1 MYSTTGYRYGGT
13 AEGVA
18 GALIIVMCGC
28 YFSWADPV
36 SRETK
41 NGNKIE
47 PGPYL
52 FIRTNI
58 PKTMSLT
65 RNLYREDEVLAAL
78 RLSLIRGNA
87 AEALDWAQE
96 ATDSDMDIKLF
107 QTLLSVWLN
116 YVGVQNISWLGWLIE
131 VIEDSPTEHDII
143 ALVTELAR
151 SPKDTSV
158 FALQVL
164 GMTQTTTTPDYV
176 KRNVLSEC
184 LKERDLNEHETAFV
198 RAVLQRKSEFA
209 WNLSAPLWETGRAEE
224 LLCEIHMIPLIEK
237 ISEVLEPIWSA
248 EFVWP
253 FRAFA
258 ILVATSR
265 AELKEVAE
273 RGPLDQAYVA
283 EWNRRA
289 TLSMRKRRILT
300 VPTDCLYW
308 HTERGR
314 MAPRAQDTAT
324 STESDIMLDW
334 RRSLSMSPFW
344 LDKLHRS
351 QHDTYFPDDIPD
363 EWSSKDRQKS
373 HGFSTEGNTFQRY
386 LEVFWATAPSKL
398 IWNGTE
404 RAVKKLAECWNQP
417 PESFEAG
424 ITDAYNRLEIHI
436 GSWDLSP
443 KRVDYR
449 HVGI

>member
-1 MYSTTGYRYGGT
+1 MQ
-13 AEGVA
+13 GVNFI
-18 GALIIVMCGC
+18 L
-28 YFSWADPV
+28 ADIGIKLKP
-36 SRETK
+36 RAHEK
-41 NGNKIE
+41 NV
-47 PGPYL
+47 
-52 FIRTNI
+52 
-58 PKTMSLT
+58 PKSMALT
-65 RNLYREDEVLAAL
+65 RNLYREDEVIAAL

-96 ATDSDMDIKLF
+96 AADSDMDVKLF

-116 YVGVQNISWLGWLIE
+116 YVGVQNISWLGWLIAA
-131 VIEDSPTEHDII
+131 IEASPTEHDII

-164 GMTQTTTTPDYV
+164 GMTQSMTTPDHV
-176 KRNVLSEC
+176 KRIILPES
-184 LKERDLNEHETAFV
+184 LRGLNEHETAFV
-198 RAVLQRKSEFA
+198 SALYQRKAEFA
-209 WNLSAPLWETGRAEE
+209 WNLSAPLWETGRADE
-224 LLCEIHMIPLIEK
+224 LLCEIHTIPLLEK
-237 ISEVLEPIWSA
+237 VSEVLEPIWSA
-248 EFVWP
+248 EFLSP
-253 FRAFA
+253 FRALA

-265 AELKEVAE
+265 TVCSTVAE
-273 RGPLDQAYVA
+273 RGPLDQALIA

-300 VPTDCLYW
+300 VPADCLYW

-314 MAPRAQDTAT
+314 MAPGL

-334 RRSLSMSPFW
+334 RRSLSISPFW
-344 LDKLHRS
+344 LDKLHYS

-373 HGFSTEGNTFQRY
+373 HGFTATATENPFQKY

-398 IWNGTE
+398 IWNGAE
-404 RAVKKLAECWNQP
+404 RAVKKLAESWKQL

-424 ITDAYNRLEIHI
+424 ITDAYNRLEIHV

-443 KRVDYR
+443 KRVDY
-449 HVGI
+449 VGI

>member
-1 MYSTTGYRYGGT
+1 
-13 AEGVA
+13 
-18 GALIIVMCGC
+18 
-28 YFSWADPV
+28 
-36 SRETK
+36 
-41 NGNKIE
+41 
-47 PGPYL
+47 
-52 FIRTNI
+52 
-58 PKTMSLT
+58 MSLT

-96 ATDSDMDIKLF
+96 AADSDMDVKLF

-131 VIEDSPTEHDII
+131 AIEASPTEHDII

-158 FALQVL
+158 FAIQVL
-164 GMTQTTTTPDYV
+164 GMTQSTTTPDYV
-176 KRNVLSEC
+176 KRIVLPES
-184 LKERDLNEHETAFV
+184 LRGLNAHETAFV
-198 RAVLQRKSEFA
+198 SAVLQRKSEFA

-253 FRAFA
+253 FRALA

-265 AELKEVAE
+265 TELKEVAE
-273 RGPLDQAYVA
+273 RGPLDQAYVD
-283 EWNRRA
+283 EWNKRA

-300 VPTDCLYW
+300 VPAECLHW
-308 HTERGR
+308 QTERGR
-314 MAPRAQDTAT
+314 MAPGL

-334 RRSLSMSPFW
+334 RRSLSMSSFW
-344 LDKLHRS
+344 LDKLHHS

-373 HGFSTEGNTFQRY
+373 HGPSSGGNPFQTY
-386 LEVFWATAPSKL
+386 LEAFWATAPSKL
-398 IWNGTE
+398 IWKGTE
-404 RAVKKLAECWNQP
+404 RAVKKLGESWKQAE
-417 PESFEAG
+417 SLEAG
-424 ITDAYNRLEIHI
+424 ITEAYNRLEIHI

-443 KRVDYR
+443 KRVDY
-449 HVGI
+449 VSV

>member
-1 MYSTTGYRYGGT
+1 MSNDPWD
-13 AEGVA
+13 A
-18 GALIIVMCGC
+18 GCVNFIL
-28 YFSWADPV
+28 DV
-36 SRETK
+36 SGIKLKPRAHEK
-41 NGNKIE
+41 NA
-47 PGPYL
+47 
-52 FIRTNI
+52 
-58 PKTMSLT
+58 PKSMALT
-65 RNLYREDEVLAAL
+65 RNLYREDEVIAAL

-96 ATDSDMDIKLF
+96 AADSDMDVKLF

-116 YVGVQNISWLGWLIE
+116 YVGVQNISWLGWLIDA
-131 VIEDSPTEHDII
+131 IQASPTEHDIF
-143 ALVTELAR
+143 ALVTELAT

-164 GMTQTTTTPDYV
+164 GMTQSTTTPDHV
-176 KRNVLSEC
+176 KRIVLPES
-184 LKERDLNEHETAFV
+184 LRGLNAHETAFV
-198 RAVLQRKSEFA
+198 SALYQRKAEFA
-209 WNLSAPLWETGRAEE
+209 WNLSAPLWETGRADE
-224 LLCEIHMIPLIEK
+224 LLCEFHPIPLIEK
-237 ISEVLEPIWSA
+237 ISEALEPIWSA
-248 EFVWP
+248 EFLSP
-253 FRAFA
+253 FRALA

-265 AELKEVAE
+265 AELEEVAE
-273 RGPLDQAYVA
+273 RGPLDQMYVA

-308 HTERGR
+308 QTERGR
-314 MAPRAQDTAT
+314 TAIN

-344 LDKLHRS
+344 LDKLHYS

-373 HGFSTEGNTFQRY
+373 HGPATATENPFQKY
-386 LEVFWATAPSKL
+386 LEVFWAVPSKL

-404 RAVKKLAECWNQP
+404 RAVKKLAESWKQL

-424 ITDAYNRLEIHI
+424 ITEAYNRLEIQI

-443 KRVDYR
+443 KRVDY
-449 HVGI
+449 VGP

>member
-1 MYSTTGYRYGGT
+1 MNPRAHG
-13 AEGVA
+13 
-18 GALIIVMCGC
+18 
-28 YFSWADPV
+28 
-36 SRETK
+36 K
-41 NGNKIE
+41 NV
-47 PGPYL
+47 
-52 FIRTNI
+52 
-58 PKTMSLT
+58 PKSMALT
-65 RNLYREDEVLAAL
+65 RNLYREDEVIAAL
-78 RLSLIRGNA
+78 QLSLIRGNA

-96 ATDSDMDIKLF
+96 AADSDMDVKLF

-116 YVGVQNISWLGWLIE
+116 YVGVQNISWLGWLIAA
-131 VIEDSPTEHDII
+131 IEASPTEHDII

-164 GMTQTTTTPDYV
+164 GMTQSTTTPDHV
-176 KRNVLSEC
+176 KRIVLPESVHC
-184 LKERDLNEHETAFV
+184 ANEHERAFV
-198 RAVLQRKSEFA
+198 SAVLQRKAEFA
-209 WNLSAPLWETGRAEE
+209 WNLSAPLWETGRADE
-224 LLCEIHMIPLIEK
+224 LLCEIHTIPLLEK
-237 ISEVLEPIWSA
+237 VSEVLEPIWSA
-248 EFVWP
+248 EFLSP
-253 FRAFA
+253 FRALA

-265 AELKEVAE
+265 TVCSTVAE
-273 RGPLDQAYVA
+273 RAPLDQALIA

-289 TLSMRKRRILT
+289 TLSMRKRRILA

-308 HTERGR
+308 QTERGR
-314 MAPRAQDTAT
+314 MAPGL

-344 LDKLHRS
+344 LDKLHYS

-373 HGFSTEGNTFQRY
+373 HGFAAANENPFQKY
-386 LEVFWATAPSKL
+386 LEVFWATAAPSKL

-404 RAVKKLAECWNQP
+404 RAVKKLAECWKQP

-424 ITDAYNRLEIHI
+424 ITEAYNRLEIQI

-443 KRVDYR
+443 KRVDY
-449 HVGI
+449 VGI